1 MGEGVRA
8 KIKRRARLTRLA
20 SLANPLPAGEG
31 KMRAMVRR
39 ACDSALACHVVA
51 ATVVRM
57 MIGGVRRA
65 PGATKR
71 KREALSAYSDTQSRK
86 VPPSRNTSSTRGS
99 RLWITPGAGERDMQ
113 GSHACWYWGAVAPH
127 RQTIELTGE
136 RRFVLSMSA

>member
-1 MGEGVRA
+1 MA
-8 KIKRRARLTRLA
+8 RRERH
-20 SLANPLPAGEG
+20 
-31 KMRAMVRR
+31 
-39 ACDSALACHVVA
+39 CALARQVA
-51 ATVVRM
+51 AGKAVWM

-65 PGATKR
+65 PGPQKR

-86 VPPSRNTSSTRGS
+86 VPPSRNTSSTHGS

-113 GSHACWYWGAVAPH
+113 GSYACWYWGAVAPH

>member
-65 PGATKR
+65 PGATKSKER
-71 KREALSAYSDTQSRK
+71 GTFRVLRYTIAES
-86 VPPSRNTSSTRGS
+86 PPF
-99 RLWITPGAGERDMQ
+99 P
-113 GSHACWYWGAVAPH
+113 
-127 RQTIELTGE
+127 
-136 RRFVLSMSA
+136 